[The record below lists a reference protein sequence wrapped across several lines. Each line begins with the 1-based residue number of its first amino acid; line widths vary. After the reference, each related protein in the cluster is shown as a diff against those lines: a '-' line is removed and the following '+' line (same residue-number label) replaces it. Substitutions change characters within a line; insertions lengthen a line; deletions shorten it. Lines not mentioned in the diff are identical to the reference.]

1 MISALTGQPAPQHQ
15 PGAPW
20 SVRNAAKFLTVS
32 ERHLVRLIE
41 DGKVASF
48 KLGRR
53 RLIADAEVRRVAEGG
68 AK

>member
-1 MISALTGQPAPQHQ
+1 MPNLSTGRLAPEHQ
-15 PGAPW
+15 PGSPW
-20 SVRNAAKFLTVS
+20 SIREAANFLTVS
-32 ERHLVRLIE
+32 ERHLLRLIE
-41 DGKVASF
+41 DGKMASF

>member
-1 MISALTGQPAPQHQ
+1 MPTLSPGQPTPPRQT
-15 PGAPW
+15 GAPW
-20 SVRNAAKFLTVS
+20 SLRDAAEFLTVS

-41 DGKVASF
+41 DGNVVSF